1 MYQPKYIIT
10 NKILKNIGVI
20 EASKEVIENAPLVP
34 SYEKQFQ
41 TDAIA
46 RTIHHGTHIEGNEL
60 NLLQT
65 KKILE
70 GQEVYGRPRDIQEVI
85 NYRNVMTLLDELV
98 FKKGELNLEILL
110 DIHKATVDKI
120 VASEKVGVL
129 RTTQVVIKE
138 EGTDNVVLKPP
149 PFVEVPYLLE
159 DFFAW
164 LNSSEAK
171 EIHPVLR
178 AGITHYVLVAVHPF
192 VEGNGRAVR
201 AFTQLLLMKEEFDIK
216 RFFSLEENFD
226 SDLASYYDALF
237 QVDVSGFDK
246 TKESQNIVSRNLTP
260 WIEYFTQVVAI
271 EMSKIKEKVRKL
283 SLDTRLKVKFGEQ
296 IALSERQ
303 MRLMEYIA
311 DQGGAPM
318 PALKKL
324 IPMVSEDTIL
334 RDLKALQKKNIIKK
348 EGSTKSARYVMA
360 TK

>member
-1 MYQPKYIIT
+1 MYSPKYVIT

-41 TDAIA
+41 NDAIA

-65 KKILE
+65 KKNLE

-85 NYRNVMTLLDELV
+85 NYRNVVSLLDELV
-98 FKKGELNLEILL
+98 YKKGELSSDSLL
-110 DIHKATVDKI
+110 DIHKTTVEKI
-120 VASEKVGVL
+120 VSPEKIGVY
-129 RTTQVVIKE
+129 RTTQVIIKE
-138 EGTDNVVLKPP
+138 EGTDKVVLKPP
-149 PFVEVPYLLE
+149 PFVEVPYLID
-159 DFFAW
+159 DFFTW
-164 LNSSEAK
+164 LNLEGTK
-171 EIHPVLR
+171 EIHPILR
-178 AGITHYVLVAVHPF
+178 AAIAHYVLVAIHPF

-201 AFTQLLLMKEEFDIK
+201 AFTQLLLMKEDFDTK
-216 RFFSLEENFD
+216 KFFSLEENFD
-226 SDLASYYDALF
+226 SDLAAYYDALF
-237 QVDVSGFDK
+237 LVD
-246 TKESQNIVSRNLTP
+246 KESQNIAARDLTP
-260 WIEYFTQVVAI
+260 WLEYFTEVVAI

-283 SLDTRLKVKFGEQ
+283 SLDTRLKIKFGEQ

-303 MRLMEYIA
+303 MRLMEYIS

-318 PALKKL
+318 ADLKKL

-334 RDLKALQKKNIIKK
+334 RDLKGLQNKGIIRK
-348 EGSTKSARYVMA
+348 EGSTKSARYVMG

>member
-1 MYQPKYIIT
+1 MYSPKYIIT
-10 NKILKNIGVI
+10 NKILKNIGVV
-20 EASKEVIENAPLVP
+20 EASREVIENAPLVP

-41 TDAIA
+41 TDTMA

-60 NLLQT
+60 NLIQT

-98 FKKGELNLEILL
+98 YKKGKLNLDVLL
-110 DIHKATVDKI
+110 DIHKATVEKI
-120 VASEKVGVL
+120 VAPEKIGVL
-129 RTTQVVIKE
+129 RTTQVIIKE
-138 EGTDNVVLKPP
+138 EGTDKVVLKPP

-159 DFFAW
+159 DFFVW
-164 LNSSEAK
+164 LNSETVE

-178 AGITHYVLVAVHPF
+178 AAISHYVLVAIHPF
-192 VEGNGRAVR
+192 VEGNGRTVR
-201 AFTQLLLMKEEFDIK
+201 AFTQLLLMKENFDIK

-226 SDLASYYDALF
+226 SDLTSYYDALF
-237 QVDVSGFDK
+237 QVD
-246 TKESQNIVSRNLTP
+246 KESQNIANRELTP

-318 PALKKL
+318 SALRKL

-334 RDLKALQKKNIIKK
+334 RDLKGLQDKGIIKK
-348 EGSTKSARYVMA
+348 EGSTKSARYVIIN
-360 TK
+360 K

>member
-1 MYQPKYIIT
+1 MYSPKYSIT

-20 EASKEVIENAPLVP
+20 EGCKEVIENAPLVP

-98 FKKGELNLEILL
+98 YKKGEIDLTTLL
-110 DIHKATVDKI
+110 DIHKVTVEKI
-120 VASEKVGVL
+120 VDPNKVGVL
-129 RTTQVVIKE
+129 RTTQVIIKE
-138 EGTDNVVLKPP
+138 EGTDKVVLKPP

-159 DFFAW
+159 DFFGW
-164 LNSSEAK
+164 LNSEPAR

-178 AGITHYVLVAVHPF
+178 AAMIHYVLVAIHPF
-192 VEGNGRAVR
+192 VEGNGRTVR
-201 AFTQLLLMKEEFDIK
+201 AFTQLLLMKEGYDIK
-216 RFFSLEENFD
+216 KFFSLEENFD
-226 SDLASYYDALF
+226 SDLGAYYDALF
-237 QVDVSGFDK
+237 QVD
-246 TKESQNIVSRNLTP
+246 KESQNIASRDLTV

-271 EMSKIKEKVRKL
+271 ELSKIKEKVRKL

-303 MRLMEYIA
+303 MRLMEYIS
-311 DQGGAPM
+311 DQDGAPM
-318 PALKKL
+318 VELKKL

-334 RDLKALQKKNIIKK
+334 RDLQGLTKKGIIKK
-348 EGSTKSARYVMA
+348 EGSTKSARYVIA
-360 TK
+360 NK

>member
-1 MYQPKYIIT
+1 MYSPRYQIS

-41 TDAIA
+41 SDAIA

-98 FKKGELNLEILL
+98 YKKGELNSNSLL
-110 DIHKATVDKI
+110 DIHKATVEKI
-120 VASEKVGVL
+120 ISPEKIGVF
-129 RTTQVVIKE
+129 RKTQVIIKE
-138 EGTDNVVLKPP
+138 EGTDKVILKPP
-149 PFVEVPYLLE
+149 PFVEVPYLID
-159 DFFAW
+159 DFFVW
-164 LNSSEAK
+164 LTSADAK

-178 AGITHYVLVAVHPF
+178 AAISHYVLVAIHPF
-192 VEGNGRAVR
+192 VEGNGRSVR

-237 QVDVSGFDK
+237 KVD
-246 TKESQNIVSRNLTP
+246 KESQNIASRDLTP
-260 WIEYFTQVVAI
+260 WLEYFTEVVAI
-271 EMSKIKEKVRKL
+271 EMNKIKEKVRKL

-318 PALKKL
+318 VELKKL

-334 RDLKALQKKNIIKK
+334 RDLQSLQKKGIIRK
-348 EGSTKSARYVMA
+348 EGSTKASRYVIA
-360 TK
+360 NK

>member
-1 MYQPKYIIT
+1 MYSPRFQIT
-10 NKILKNIGVI
+10 NKILKNIGAV

-60 NLLQT
+60 NLIQT

-70 GQEVYGRPRDIQEVI
+70 GQEVYGRARDIQEVI

-98 FKKGELNLEILL
+98 YKKGELNLDILL
-110 DIHKATVDKI
+110 DIHRTTVDKI
-120 VASEKVGVL
+120 VAEEKIGVL
-129 RTTQVVIKE
+129 RTTQVIIKE
-138 EGTDNVVLKPP
+138 EGTDKVVLKPP

-164 LNSSEAK
+164 LNSPEAM
-171 EIHPVLR
+171 EIHPILR
-178 AGITHYVLVAVHPF
+178 AGIVHYVLVAIHPF
-192 VEGNGRAVR
+192 VEGNGRTVR
-201 AFTQLLLMKEEFDIK
+201 AYTQLLLMKEGYDIK

-237 QVDVSGFDK
+237 QVD
-246 TKESQNIVSRNLTP
+246 KESQNIVARNLTP
-260 WIEYFTQVVAI
+260 WIEYFTEVVAI
-271 EMSKIKEKVRKL
+271 ELSKIKEKVRKL

-318 PALKKL
+318 TALKKL

-334 RDLKALQKKNIIKK
+334 RDLKGLQEKNIIKK
-348 EGSTKSARYVMA
+348 EGSTKSARYVL
-360 TK
+360 TNK

>member
-1 MYQPKYIIT
+1 MYSPQYQIS

-34 SYEKQFQ
+34 TYEKQFQ
-41 TDAIA
+41 SDAIA

-98 FKKGELNLEILL
+98 FKKGELNTEILL

-120 VASEKVGVL
+120 IPNEKIGVL
-129 RTTQVVIKE
+129 RTTQVIIKE
-138 EGTDNVVLKPP
+138 EGTDKVVLKPP

-159 DFFAW
+159 DFFNW
-164 LNSSEAK
+164 LNSDEAK

-178 AGITHYVLVAVHPF
+178 AAIAHYVLVTIHPF
-192 VEGNGRAVR
+192 VEGNGRTVR

-237 QVDVSGFDK
+237 QVD
-246 TKESQNIVSRNLTP
+246 KEGQSIVARDLTP
-260 WIEYFTQVVAI
+260 WIEYFTGVVAV

-283 SLDTRLKVKFGEQ
+283 SLDTRMKVKFGEQ

-303 MRLMEYIA
+303 MRLMEYIS

-318 PALKKL
+318 MDLKKL

-334 RDLKALQKKNIIKK
+334 RDLKGLQDKGIIRK
-348 EGSTKSARYVMA
+348 EGSTKSARYLMGN
-360 TK
+360 K

>member
-1 MYQPKYIIT
+1 MYSPQYQIS

-34 SYEKQFQ
+34 TYEKQFQ
-41 TDAIA
+41 SDAIA

-98 FKKGELNLEILL
+98 FKKGELNTEILL

-120 VASEKVGVL
+120 IPNEKIGVL
-129 RTTQVVIKE
+129 RTTQVIIKE
-138 EGTDNVVLKPP
+138 EGTDKVVLKPP

-159 DFFAW
+159 DFFNW
-164 LNSSEAK
+164 LNSDEAK

-178 AGITHYVLVAVHPF
+178 AAIAHYVLVTIHPF
-192 VEGNGRAVR
+192 VEGNGRTVR

-237 QVDVSGFDK
+237 QVD
-246 TKESQNIVSRNLTP
+246 KEGQSIVARDLTP
-260 WIEYFTQVVAI
+260 WIEYFTGVVAV

-283 SLDTRLKVKFGEQ
+283 SLDTRMKIKFGEQ

-303 MRLMEYIA
+303 MRLMEYIS

-318 PALKKL
+318 MDLKKL

-334 RDLKALQKKNIIKK
+334 RDLKGLQDKGIIRK
-348 EGSTKSARYVMA
+348 EGSTKSARYLMGN
-360 TK
+360 K